1 LTFRSSPT
9 SPRPRTNPAGA
20 RAGAEPLPLSGDLD
34 FALRIVVTLILAIAI
49 GTEREYHGHPAG
61 IRTMALVG
69 VGACLFTTISL
80 ESVFGTRTDP
90 TRIAAQIVTGV
101 GFLGAGAI
109 LRHGTD
115 VRGLTTAAT
124 IWVVAAIG
132 MVVGFGNYKIA
143 IFTTV
148 LVLVTLVAIRPLER
162 RMFHRQE
169 GSHMEED
176 HFS

>member
-1 LTFRSSPT
+1 VSVHGNQPRIGFRHPHRSH
-9 SPRPRTNPAGA
+9 AHCGA
-20 RAGAEPLPLSGDLD
+20 DSD
-34 FALRIVVTLILAIAI
+34 
-49 GTEREYHGHPAG
+49 
-61 IRTMALVG
+61 
-69 VGACLFTTISL
+69 
-80 ESVFGTRTDP
+80 
-90 TRIAAQIVTGV
+90 
-101 GFLGAGAI
+101 
-109 LRHGTD
+109 RHGTD

-124 IWVVAAIG
+124 IWVVAAMG

-169 GSHMEED
+169 GRHMEED

>member
-1 LTFRSSPT
+1 
-9 SPRPRTNPAGA
+9 
-20 RAGAEPLPLSGDLD
+20 
-34 FALRIVVTLILAIAI
+34 
-49 GTEREYHGHPAG
+49 
-61 IRTMALVG
+61 MALVG

-80 ESVFGTRTDP
+80 EPFFGSRTDP

-124 IWVVAAIG
+124 IWVVAAMG
-132 MVVGFGNYKIA
+132 VVVGFGNYKIA

-162 RMFHRQE
+162 RMFHRAE
-169 GSHMEED
+169 GRHTEED